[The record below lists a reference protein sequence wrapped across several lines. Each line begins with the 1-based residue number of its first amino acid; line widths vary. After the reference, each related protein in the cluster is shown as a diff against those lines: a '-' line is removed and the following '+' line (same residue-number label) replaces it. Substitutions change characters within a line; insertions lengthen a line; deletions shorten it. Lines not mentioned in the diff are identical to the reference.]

1 MKVVDVPIGKLKPSE
16 YNPRAMSSKEVADL
30 TASIEK
36 FGMVEPIVVNKHKG
50 RENVIVGGHQRY
62 FICKKLS
69 WGSMPVVYVDLDEER
84 ERELNLRLN
93 KNVGHWDWDML
104 ANFDMKVLEDVGFD
118 IKEIEAIT
126 HKFGEIEE
134 MEIDMDNVKTK
145 NICPK
150 CKYEW

>member
-1 MKVVDVPIGKLKPSE
+1 MKVIDVPIGELKPSE

-50 RENVIVGGHQRY
+50 RENVIIGGHQRY
-62 FICKKLS
+62 FICKKLG
-69 WGSMPVVYVDLDEER
+69 WKSMPVVYVDLDEER

-104 ANFDMKVLEDVGFD
+104 ANFDMKVLEGVGFD

-126 HKFGEIEE
+126 HKFSEIKE

-145 NICPK
+145 NVCPK